1 MGMVRKKSISFFFFI
16 SFFGGLFGCTSPFAP
31 LPEMTQE
38 LNSTEHCKA
47 PAGVSNS
54 PKTIEEALALV
65 NSLPKPVTVPCF
77 LASLARP
84 LKMSLTNNILSAQP
98 ANGNRSPRV
107 FIINDNLLISV
118 VPEGVGQDLVEFSLL
133 TAPDRSIKAE
143 IEFPVLNILPADEP
157 YKQVLLGAGTICRSC
172 HGGETRATQVTFA
185 EAYESKAFQPPIGS
199 KVDIEAFRAEVALC
213 DPKTEKKRCEIID
226 ALFSHGAVQS
236 EDFPQDMP
244 YFF

>member
-1 MGMVRKKSISFFFFI
+1 MVGKKSFFTFFLI
-16 SFFGGLFGCTSPFAP
+16 ALVSGQWGCTSSFAP
-31 LPEMTQE
+31 VQEMTSE
-38 LNSTEHCKA
+38 LNSTDHCKA

-54 PKTIEEALALV
+54 PKTIEEALSLV
-65 NSLPKPVTVPCF
+65 NALPKPVTVPCF

-98 ANGNRSPRV
+98 ANGDRSPRV

-118 VPEGVGQDLVEFSLL
+118 VPEGVGQDLVEFSLV

-143 IEFPVLNILPADEP
+143 IEFPVLNILPADAP
-157 YKQVLLGAGTICRSC
+157 YNQVKLGEGTICRSC

-185 EAYESKAFQPPIGS
+185 EAYESKAFQPPMGS

-213 DPKTEKKRCEIID
+213 DPKVEKKRCEIID
-226 ALFSHGAVQS
+226 ALFNNGEVQS
-236 EDFPQDMP
+236 EDFPADMP
-244 YFF
+244 VFF